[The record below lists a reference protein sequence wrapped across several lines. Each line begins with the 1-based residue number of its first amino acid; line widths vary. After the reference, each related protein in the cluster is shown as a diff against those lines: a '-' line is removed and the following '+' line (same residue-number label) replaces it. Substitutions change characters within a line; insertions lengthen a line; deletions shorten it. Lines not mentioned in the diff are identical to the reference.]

1 MIYDNINEVTE
12 ELLESLFDRYQIGL
26 VTSVRDNHFIFA
38 CVHFYIKWNVIKI
51 S

>member
-26 VTSVRDNHFIFA
+26 VTSVRDNDFIFA
-38 CVHFYIKWNVIKI
+38 CVHFDIKWNVIKI